1 VYQAEGIEQLDKDS
15 FVLMSSYEMTDGDM
29 GCGVVDD
36 RRCCMSTSGTLC
48 ARVCVC
54 VFVWASARPMQP
66 GVSSDN
72 MILAFKLFARPR
84 SIPPPFGE
92 LPKQL
97 GFNNFRIYRPL
108 IICDHNY

>member
-1 VYQAEGIEQLDKDS
+1 VVLSTIEGVACQRP
-15 FVLMSSYEMTDGDM
+15 VH
-29 GCGVVDD
+29 CVRV
-36 RRCCMSTSGTLC
+36 CVC
-48 ARVCVC
+48 VCVC